1 MAGVWTSMTV
11 QKAFALDPTVLPQ
24 GMVAQMSLEGWAAG
38 SILQIDTKGE
48 SVTWSH
54 SSPP

>member
-11 QKAFALDPTVLPQ
+11 QKTFALDPTVLPQ
-24 GMVAQMSLEGWAAG
+24 GMVAQMSLEAWAAG
-38 SILQIDTKGE
+38 SILQIDTEGE